1 MAVASSSAITASTAA
16 AAVRAAGFPT
26 AMVPVMVAIA
36 MAESSLRPTATH
48 TNSNGSTDYGLF
60 QINSIHTDVL
70 GMGSWSDPYVNAK
83 MAKVIYDRQGLAAWS
98 VYNSGAYNQYL
109 SLAESGSSG
118 GNGSSVSS
126 TGTPISLLPIIAG
139 AASGNGTTQST
150 PITASN
156 NLPDAAGVPWFL
168 KNETVRRIV
177 LWLLAILLIIAGMI
191 IVFRSQVKTVA
202 VKGISAGIDVASG
215 GTTKVAK
222 TVGKAATK
230 TAASSAAKTLGKG
243 TGNA

>member
-16 AAVRAAGFPT
+16 AAVRAAGFPA

-60 QINSIHTDVL
+60 QINSSHTDVL

-109 SLAESGSSG
+109 SLAESGSG
-118 GNGSSVSS
+118 GNGSSVPS

-139 AASGNGTTQST
+139 AASGNGTQST